1 VVRPEQFREEEDDGA
16 GMPVQTNIYS
26 AAGNLHAVRKVK
38 RQYTEYVY
46 NLAGQPLAVYMGE
59 KKARDRQVAQSFAYD
74 TWGNIT
80 GMVDGNRNQTG
91 FVQNMS
97 LMI

>member
-1 VVRPEQFREEEDDGA
+1 MVRPEQFREEEDDGA

-59 KKARDRQVAQSFAYD
+59 KKAGTDRSPRAL
-74 TWGNIT
+74 
-80 GMVDGNRNQTG
+80 
-91 FVQNMS
+91 
-97 LMI
+97 LMIPGEISPGWWMETGTRPDLFKTCHL